1 MPLVA
6 GVAMLIAAPVLILL
20 AVPCTALSAIP
31 VFTRFSSDTNL
42 LLQRFS
48 KRHEFLV
55 DCAALGWLLHR
66 W

>member
-31 VFTRFSSDTNL
+31 LLTRFSSVTHL

-48 KRHEFLV
+48 KHHGFLV
-55 DCAALGWLLHR
+55 DCAALGWLLRR